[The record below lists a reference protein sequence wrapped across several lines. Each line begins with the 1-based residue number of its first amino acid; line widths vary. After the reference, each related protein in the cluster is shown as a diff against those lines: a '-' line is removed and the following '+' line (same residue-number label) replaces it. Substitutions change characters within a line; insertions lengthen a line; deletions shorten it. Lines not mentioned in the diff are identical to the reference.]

1 MMRKGCVCADKP
13 TQIPT
18 STFITLCEWV
28 GDPFRSRAACL
39 DLLLWGRSLLCIEN
53 EDRNGDRRSQ
63 WRTTTRSQWK
73 PRIDRN
79 GDRRTQWRPK
89 NAMETEECNG
99 DRRTQ
104 WRMTTRTQW
113 RPKIAME
120 NDD

>member
-1 MMRKGCVCADKP
+1 MRKGCVCADKP

-39 DLLLWGRSLLCIEN
+39 DLLCGEGVCCVSKTKIAMET

-63 WRTTTRSQWK
+63 WRMTTRS
-73 PRIDRN
+73 
-79 GDRRTQWRPK
+79 QWRPK

-99 DRRTQ
+99 DRRSQ
-104 WRMTTRTQW
+104 WRTTTR
-113 RPKIAME
+113 
-120 NDD
+120 

>member
-63 WRTTTRSQWK
+63 WRLKIAMETE
-73 PRIDRN
+73 DRN
-79 GDRRTQWRPK
+79 GDRK
-89 NAMETEECNG
+89 
-99 DRRTQ
+99 
-104 WRMTTRTQW
+104 TQW

-120 NDD
+120 TEDTMETGNEMETEKQDRNGNRG

>member
-28 GDPFRSRAACL
+28 GDPFQSRTACL

-53 EDRNGDRRSQ
+53 EDRNGNEDH
-63 WRTTTRSQWK
+63 
-73 PRIDRN
+73 N
-79 GDRRTQWRPK
+79 GDRRS
-89 NAMETEECNG
+89 
-99 DRRTQ
+99 
-104 WRMTTRTQW
+104 QW

-120 NDD
+120 TEDRNGDRRSQWRPKSAMETEEHNGDSRSQ